1 MELKRQAVRDV
12 SGGDGVSGHRTDR
25 YWGSV
30 LSVCSTGFV
39 PSVNALSPYVLLVHR
54 STHRS
59 SNVMSYGTLWG
70 KKRRLWVWIALTDSG
85 AMPIDFELGSRQAR
99 TGRRLWE
106 RIKSVRCTQ

>member
-1 MELKRQAVRDV
+1 MELKRRAVRMYLEWM
-12 SGGDGVSGHRTDR
+12 GFRAIGRIL
-25 YWGSV
+25 GSV

-39 PSVNALSPYVLLVHR
+39 PSVNGLNPCVLLVHR

-59 SNVMSYGTLWG
+59 SNVMSCGTLWG
-70 KKRRLWVWIALTDSG
+70 KKRRLWVWIAFDRQRG
-85 AMPIDFELGSRQAR
+85 EPIDFELGSRQAR